1 MKNKSIIKLTIV
13 GVLAILIIITLFS
26 SFKSIPTGYVG
37 VKTRFGEVQ
46 STVLHEGLNGK
57 LPFIEKIVLMNC
69 KTQKCEYTMETST
82 KDLQIITNFQIAV
95 NFNIN
100 SDKANELYRTVGEDY
115 INVIVQPAIYES
127 VKYGTSNYT
136 AEEMVTMRGVV
147 SDTIWEILKH
157 KLEEKG
163 ISVTAVSILDLNFSA
178 EYDKAIEQKQV
189 VEQQTK
195 TSQLELEK
203 AKIDNEKKI
212 ENAKTEAEVMKQQ
225 NAQITEQT
233 LKLKELEIK
242 QKLIEKWN
250 GSFPATMLSDNINT
264 LFNIGN

>member
-1 MKNKSIIKLTIV
+1 MPLLTKFYDKTDLISIYKILYETDDDSEASYYIEQILNQQVGSHYKNWYE
-13 GVLAILIIITLFS
+13 LINISDDFS
-26 SFKSIPTGYVG
+26 
-37 VKTRFGEVQ
+37 E
-46 STVLHEGLNGK
+46 
-57 LPFIEKIVLMNC
+57 
-69 KTQKCEYTMETST
+69 
-82 KDLQIITNFQIAV
+82 
-95 NFNIN
+95 
-100 SDKANELYRTVGEDY
+100 
-115 INVIVQPAIYES
+115 
-127 VKYGTSNYT
+127 
-136 AEEMVTMRGVV
+136 
-147 SDTIWEILKH
+147 
-157 KLEEKG
+157 
-163 ISVTAVSILDLNFSA
+163 

-250 GSFPATMLSDNINT
+250 GSFPATMLSDDINT